1 MFLLNQVN
9 KKLPVLV
16 TTSLTQRRSLSST
29 ASLLKAVF
37 KRNKPNV
44 NIGTI
49 GHVDHGKTTLTAA
62 ITKCLHDRDPT
73 LANFRDYSQIDNAP
87 EEQKRGI
94 TINAMTIEYE
104 TEGRH
109 YTHTDC
115 PGHRDFIK
123 NMICGASTLDGAVL
137 VVAAT
142 DGTMPQTREHLQLIK
157 AVGVKDLIV
166 FINKA
171 DTVDEE
177 MIELVEMEMRE
188 VLSEFGFDGDEATII
203 PGSALMALEDKDPEI
218 GANAVNTL
226 IDAIDNEITLPD
238 RDLNA
243 PFFMGLDRGYQIAG
257 KGCVVVGNVERGQC
271 KKGDKID
278 IIGYDRYFE
287 NQQIS
292 GMETFLKTMENVEA
306 GDQVGLLVKGIKK
319 EDIKRGMAAIK
330 PGSLKP
336 SQLVKA
342 QIYMLTK
349 EEGGNG
355 KPLTETARPQMYC
368 NTFNVI
374 TRCDLGQ
381 NIIMPGDT
389 ATIDILLRAA
399 MPIIEGSQFT
409 FRLSGSTIA
418 TGKILEI
425 NDRKLTDVEALHQQI
440 MNGDNKAKRQ
450 LLKLQSGE

>member
-1 MFLLNQVN
+1 M
-9 KKLPVLV
+9 
-16 TTSLTQRRSLSST
+16 
-29 ASLLKAVF
+29 
-37 KRNKPNV
+37 
-44 NIGTI
+44 
-49 GHVDHGKTTLTAA
+49 GKTTLTAA

-115 PGHRDFIK
+115 PGHRD
-123 NMICGASTLDGAVL
+123 
-137 VVAAT
+137 
-142 DGTMPQTREHLQLIK
+142 
-157 AVGVKDLIV
+157 

-342 QIYMLTK
+342 QIY
-349 EEGGNG
+349 
-355 KPLTETARPQMYC
+355 C